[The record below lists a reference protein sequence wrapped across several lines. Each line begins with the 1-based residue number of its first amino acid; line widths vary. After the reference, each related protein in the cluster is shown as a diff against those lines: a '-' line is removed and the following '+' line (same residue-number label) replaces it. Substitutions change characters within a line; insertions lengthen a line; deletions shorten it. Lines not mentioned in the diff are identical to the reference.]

1 MALWPQEIADSKK
14 RFTSIYFLCYTA
26 RCRRTIMHT
35 SSLSNR
41 AASTSYINLTK
52 PYTELTSTNIKKHPK
67 KVVSLYSSQDSKE
80 LYPGFTSSKVQS
92 LQCHVAWGT
101 RLLWSYPCT
110 HNFLSRTP
118 VANKGVK
125 HKEPIKSPW
134 KNMCK
139 APELQEVQFKRAL
152 LSKTCGQA
160 ALS

>member
-1 MALWPQEIADSKK
+1 MWKSHHAHTFFVKSCSYRI
-14 RFTSIYFLCYTA
+14 IYKPKYTIH
-26 RCRRTIMHT
+26 RTNVNKH
-35 SSLSNR
+35 N
-41 AASTSYINLTK
+41 
-52 PYTELTSTNIKKHPK
+52 KHPK

-101 RLLWSYPCT
+101 RLLWSYPCPQ
-110 HNFLSRTP
+110 NFLSRTP

-139 APELQEVQFKRAL
+139 APELHECNMGTSCPILGFWKCESVWKDM
-152 LSKTCGQA
+152 LSFF
-160 ALS
+160 